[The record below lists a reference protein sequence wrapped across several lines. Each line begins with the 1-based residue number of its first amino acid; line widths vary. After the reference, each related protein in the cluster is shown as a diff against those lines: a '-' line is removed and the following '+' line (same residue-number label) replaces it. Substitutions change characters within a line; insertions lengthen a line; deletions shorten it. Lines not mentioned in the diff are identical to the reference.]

1 MKRRSRVCSRYSCV
15 AAGMTEVL
23 SISDERF
30 KEAIDRENQ
39 FEALLTDLWKVFH
52 CIDQKLLIATFY
64 E

>member
-1 MKRRSRVCSRYSCV
+1 M

-39 FEALLTDLWKVFH
+39 FGALLTDLWKVFH